1 LASLA
6 EDPLDEVLPAASDD
20 EDVPL
25 PVDEDEP
32 LSVASFDPDA
42 ASFDPDAA
50 SFDPD
55 AASSDPD
62 AAPSD
67 LSPDDVDTA
76 DRLRSLRVSVT

>member
-20 EDVPL
+20 EDEPL
-25 PVDEDEP
+25 PVDEEEP
-32 LSVASFDPDA
+32 LPVASFDPDA
-42 ASFDPDAA
+42 ASF
-50 SFDPD
+50 
-55 AASSDPD
+55 DPD

>member
-50 SFDPD
+50 S
-55 AASSDPD
+55 SDPD